1 MSKSH
6 TKLLYRDAILSTI
19 FVFLCIALFAL
30 NPFNIKPFNII
41 GGSLKDIEFTDILFS
56 GKNPG
61 RGDYQTKISNDIV
74 LVNSAD
80 RGRAEIA
87 FLLNKIN
94 AENPAVV
101 GVDFIFE
108 GPKDKQDDSLL
119 RSAFLNT
126 NKLVLATK
134 FKNDDEAERPTY
146 LTTASVLGTYTQGYA
161 NLMVKSMDKT
171 VRYFRTKD
179 AMDGKTIYPFSLEVV
194 RAFDSTK
201 SREFIQRNRD
211 FELIN
216 YEGNLDATHHING
229 SDILSG
235 NYPDNFLKNKIV
247 LIGFFGSDCN
257 PNPVLDDYF
266 YTPMNDKIFGR
277 KFPDTYGVVIQAN
290 IIAMMLQQK
299 YISKT
304 PAWVDWAIG
313 FLVCFLH
320 NLLFI
325 RLFVHSHLFYHFY
338 AKLIQLGTTFLLVL
352 ACIYLFKE
360 MHIKISASPFIVPV
374 LLTVD
379 LLYFYDAI
387 VQWLHKKKITK
398 TYFTTGPMHH

>member
-1 MSKSH
+1 MSKNH
-6 TKLLYRDAILSTI
+6 NRLLLRDAFLSTI

-56 GKNPG
+56 GINPG
-61 RGDYQTKISNDIV
+61 RGDYQSKISNDIV
-74 LVNSAD
+74 LINAAD
-80 RGRAEIA
+80 RGRAEIS

-94 AENPAVV
+94 SEQPAVV

-108 GPKDKQDDSLL
+108 GPKDNHDDSLL
-119 RSAFLNT
+119 KAAFINT
-126 NKLVLATK
+126 KKLVLATK
-134 FKNDDEAERPTY
+134 FKNDDEADRPTY
-146 LTTASVLGTYTQGYA
+146 LTTADVLGTHNQGYA
-161 NLMVKSMDKT
+161 NLMIKSMDKT

-179 AMDGKTIYPFSLEVV
+179 ELNGKTIYPFSLEVV
-194 RAFDSTK
+194 KAFDSTK
-201 SREFIQRNRD
+201 SDAFNYRNKD

-216 YEGNLDATHHING
+216 YAGNLDATHHING
-229 SDILSG
+229 SDVLS
-235 NYPDNFLKNKIV
+235 DNFPKGFLKNKIV
-247 LIGFFGSDCN
+247 LLGFFGSDCN

-266 YTPMNDKIFGR
+266 YTPMNEKIIGR
-277 KFPDTYGVVIQAN
+277 KFPDTYGIVIQAN
-290 IIAMMLQQK
+290 IIAMILKQN
-299 YISKT
+299 YASKT
-304 PAWVDWAIG
+304 SAWVDWTIG
-313 FLVCFLH
+313 FIICFLH

-325 RLFVHSHLFYHFY
+325 RLFVRSHLFYHFY
-338 AKLIQLGTTFLLVL
+338 AKLIQVVTTFLLIF

-374 LLTVD
+374 LLSVD

-387 VQWLHKKKITK
+387 VQWLHKKKVTK